1 PSRPLSATVRK
12 GGRLFPAPGGPPDW
26 DNIRW
31 DPPARAG
38 GSREVLP
45 TQRPPITLTAGW
57 PVTAMRPPPDAP
69 MPTAA
74 AATASGA
81 LRCGMSEDTE
91 AGARLLSPRR
101 RTPRAS
107 RAAGRQRI
115 LCYDRRYFCRVA
127 LWLELMVGIIM
138 TILGLFILL
147 LSIES
152 LKEGDYP
159 AIYFCS
165 SFIALGILLLLV
177 YYVHYYALKF
187 SIKRQAAGFFQR
199 AGRGNSAISC
209 SAPPPHSRAARTAS
223 TWQLRG
229 RSEQLPAMGSSKSIG
244 KSKAVHWGAGECTG
258 MRLGGW
264 QTRHGSVLQVDA
276 DFNVLDAPNSDKS
289 LPEGLDN
296 VAEDAR
302 ALLAGFAAHDRRAR
316 LLDDDVANAG
326 ADVINGGPEGR
337 FAKGAGDNLVSDDE
351 IPLSLEFTSFCS
363 LEQPL
368 HPGVDGFAGL
378 LRAVPEFISH
388 EYRVVPALEVLS
400 EGVQELFEGLAWP
413 REFCVRFS
421 HPFAADGS
429 CTKTRP
435 GSCCSVVRI
444 RLTDAATQCCVLIC
458 RHQVAAGISADRAL
472 QSPGVPPPPRRTPA
486 SGRGR
491 RCPWA
496 LLQQKAPDW
505 SEGSRQRSPPFATG
519 HGVLRFRLA
528 QCPGAASR
536 LGRQVRLQS
545 VLPRGVGPSWDVPT
559 LPGRAGAPRRPGDLS
574 PQLGDFGG
582 TDCLSCAL
590 VQAAPLGAARRASVS
605 SALSSAFGFTRGAV
619 LPGGAVCFGSLSRS
633 SRLGPGCLGIPPAL
647 LSATGRVGLVGAD
660 AQLPKADVDEA
671 AVRIAPHP
679 GVRQPQD
686 GCEASAVALL
696 GQQLKEPPTR
706 VSITGPNE
714 KARVPRRIRMNVQ
727 RRALQSLLP
736 QEAINGTSHL
746 LQLVGR
752 QARVLPQDDN
762 RRLPLPHQRRRPGD
776 WEASAAA
783 GRWPLAPV
791 RLPPSLARLALLSRR
806 RAAPEVV
813 LSCLAAGVAGVFSE
827 APLRVGSTGLAEAS
841 PMVAGGMAA
850 EVHGPSRGRRHCVI
864 HSGLGT
870 SDPGSW
876 GQQPQQ
882 RLAQFA
888 APEASALAF
897 DAFTPDSSAGRSGSV
912 QSVVVKLAGC
922 YRIEAFGAAGGSS
935 TRINSSRGASAAG
948 CFSLFAG
955 VRLQILVGQAGGD
968 SACGVGAGGGGG
980 SFVYVSNGSDS
991 QQLLVAAGG
1000 GGGASRKYAGMNGS
1014 GSTSG
1019 TSSNPGG
1026 FKYSGP
1032 GGAGGQPG
1040 RVSPIRYT
1048 ARPNFSC
1055 GGAGAGWT
1063 GSAQPSSESFV
1074 DPGGPGLGLG
1084 DGWLGGARSGSCPT
1098 GDGGFGGG
1106 GAGGGCCFRYPIG
1119 ASGGGGGFSGGGAST
1134 FPRSGGGGGG
1144 GSFCGGVGCATSSG
1158 GNAERQGRVRLSR
1171 LGAAYVTGHGG
1182 GPDIHGT
1189 AVRSWRQLGVHFSTW
1204 FSAFGGVTARESI
1217 GGPEMK
1223 RVWMLN
1229 TGALPNSPFLAHEQV
1244 ILVRVGDSH
1253 KDDVVRAASVT
1264 ERDVEA
1270 SPEIAPALAGD
1281 GEAMECSLADPVG
1294 IGLDQSVLGEPVVRG
1309 ERLRVL
1315 AHVERDADD
1324 HLVIFAHLGHDL
1336 GVSAVLDNPRQI
1348 VEQAGAEQRRETC
1361 AARGG
1366 RGAAIGLMEFGERV
1380 LAGVGSDV
1388 VLVRVAESHEDDIVR
1403 AASVTECDVEASSEV
1418 APALAGDGEALEF
1431 PLVAELVG
1439 IALQQPLGSEPV
1451 LRADA
1456 ACVVRDFERGARNH
1470 LAALSHFDH
1479 NLAGSEVLNGAR
1491 HAVEQVGPVDG
1502 RQALRHGEVLRL
1514 AAVRAE
1520 RILARVNFDGE
1531 QQSFSLLWKGLTQVD
1546 DEPIGV
1552 LHALRI
1558 FHILLLGVEQHRRL
1572 AIESLVHP
1580 GAAIVGGV
1588 ADSHEAAV
1596 VVAASVLELDVEV
1609 STHSSVPVL
1618 SNNGE
1623 HFEFSLPDPV
1633 RIRPDE
1639 PAFREPVLRVE
1650 RCQVFGGVEGG
1661 VSDHSVSF
1669 AHLGYNLRS
1678 AHRLHRLRQVVE
1690 QRGPEQSLVSVVLR
1704 IVLAELLQ
1712 GVLAGAAS
1720 RRLSRTRPCRSAL
1733 TPEEVAQPT
1742 PPQKEP
1748 PPPPP
1753 RCASAASTEAASAAA
1768 GTMAT
1773 MNAAA
1778 AASAASAE
1786 TAVAGRAGA
1795 AARSAQPTVAEA
1807 EPGTSGINEGLA
1819 AGLSRAAPT
1828 GAGTAAGILR
1838 IVSVPVGRHP
1848 ARLSASA
1855 TGAGVFGASRIAAR
1869 AACRAAAIHACEI
1882 SPAYFLEAPPPPPAA
1897 TSSCWLSE
1905 PLLTYTKL
1913 PPPPPAPESQAESP
1927 PAWPTKIC
1935 SRAPAARLKQPAAEA
1950 PLEDGLPPA
1959 NFTATLWT
1967 EPLRPALLPGVK
1979 ASKARA
1985 EASLTSEH
1993 LLEGPTPQLR
2003 LEVVRRPHRHRG
2015 VTMRAQTRLVM
2026 FTTAAAQP
2034 LLRHHVRHSAS
2045 ERRPDSLNMLTLI
2058 ELFSTRE
2065 RLGTRLNSWPFEADA
2080 TETGG
2085 VLSTENLPTA
2095 RRSRRPTSAGKCIAE
2110 AGRAG
2115 RVADVAEES
2124 GGARVP
2130 GEAGGGAFM
2139 ELPAGERWA
2148 SGPANG
2154 TLSSRPGGG
2163 APVWRMFSRHLGN
2176 RCSGLDAQDGPSLK
2190 KRELL
2195 VQLQQRCKKSV
2206 NRGGVVCTATHQ
2218 WCHFGCVGVAYV
2230 MVKKSDE
2237 KTMQEWRCP
2246 WHWTGLSLDYQDQ
2259 RDGRPR
2265 PLGFC
2270 SVIFVPSTEQGRQP
2284 LHGTKTVRTH
2294 IAANNRLFNNT
2305 FELFDRTVLH
2315 VPTAAASR
2323 ILRFAT
2329 AASPGKL
2336 VLLLLLLLLLLPL
2349 THYSNLNKVGGLHAA
2364 ILGSGSLPQQVEAAA
2379 PLLGQLRQPGLQA
2392 AQRAPHL
2399 LDEAPLPLSKLAG
2412 LVRLMASRRSLGQH
2426 LTDFVG
2432 YGEGCH
2438 FLARLGGR
2446 SGGTRIAAPEPLNL
2460 GGGRRQQTL
2469 PAAPLGEKL
2478 REQEAG
2484 QLPPAGTHRPGG
2496 GQEVGHS
2503 AVNIRLG
2510 DDIRGAGGCCR
2521 FAVLPTE
2528 TPTWYISGRLYSSP
2542 PTCSLEKPSG
2552 KTTAATDSTSMVAK
2566 PSQRAGSAMEA
2577 LRWEAASSPTVP
2589 SRPTTPM
2596 TTRANTSSQAVLVG
2610 WWEKHTFGAVKD
2622 EALVEVTFEDGG
2634 ISLRCKKS
2642 VNRGGVV
2649 CTATHQWCHFG
2660 CVGVAYVM
2668 VKKSDEKTMQ
2678 EWRCPWHWTGLS
2690 LDYQDQRDGRP
2701 RPLGFCSVIFVP
2713 STEQGR
2719 QPLHGTK
2726 TVRTHIAANNRLFN
2740 NTFELFDRTVL
2751 HVPTAA
2757 ASRILRFATAAS
2769 PGKLVLLLLLLL
2781 LLLPLTHYSNLNKV
2795 GGLHAAILGSGS
2807 LPQQV
2812 EAAAPLL
2819 GQLRQP
2825 GLQAAQRAPHLLD
2838 EAPLPLSKL
2847 AGLVRLMASRRSL
2860 GQHLTD
2866 FVGYGEGC
2874 HFLARLGGRSGGTR
2888 IAAPEPLNLG
2898 GGRRQQ
2904 TLPAA
2909 PLGEKLREQEAG
2921 QLPPAGT
2928 HRPGGGQEVGHSAVN
2943 IRLGDDIR
2951 GAGGCCRFA
2960 VLPTETP
2967 TWYISG
2973 RLYSSPP
2980 TCSLEKP
2987 SGKTTAATDST
2998 SMVAKPSQR
3007 AGSAMEALRWEAA
3020 SSPTVPSRPT
3030 TPMTTRANTSSQAVL
3045 VGWWEKHTFGA
3056 VKDEALVEVTFEDMR
3071 EKEQSS
3077 RKCQVQ
3083 KFEMSNITCFLES
3096 ELIDAGIPRAIFKK
3110 PDIDLDV
3117 VATMTIAN
3125 SIPSEENNEYCNQFH
3140 SKYEPKEILGRG
3152 LSSVVRRC
3160 VEKSSKTEFAV
3171 KVIDLNNLDTNSE
3184 DARQDAL
3191 KELRILRLVQGHA
3204 NIILLHDHFETEA
3217 YIFFVFEICPHGEL
3231 FEHLNKVVRMS
3242 EKRTRGVMRQLLDAL
3257 EFLHSRQIVHRDI
3270 KAENILLDAEMSVK
3284 LTDFGFATE
3293 VETDDCLTDL
3303 CGTPSYL
3310 SPEILVVNMYESRSI
3325 RVYGRPVDMWASGV
3339 LMYTLLVGS
3348 PPFWHRRQMTM
3359 LRMIMEGRFSLDTP
3373 EWEEVS
3379 EAAKSL
3385 IASLLRVDPG
3395 QRLTSVQAL
3404 AHPFFAKQELP
3415 CVTFDRRTRFR
3426 SAILAVRCL
3435 CRLHRAYAMPA
3446 RLELRRL
3453 RADPYT
3459 IRNMRRLIDNTA
3471 FLVYS
3476 HWVKKAEDQNRAALF
3491 ENSPKMDLAA
3501 QDSG

>member
-1 PSRPLSATVRK
+1 
-12 GGRLFPAPGGPPDW
+12 
-26 DNIRW
+26 
-31 DPPARAG
+31 
-38 GSREVLP
+38 
-45 TQRPPITLTAGW
+45 
-57 PVTAMRPPPDAP
+57 
-69 MPTAA
+69 
-74 AATASGA
+74 
-81 LRCGMSEDTE
+81 
-91 AGARLLSPRR
+91 
-101 RTPRAS
+101 
-107 RAAGRQRI
+107 
-115 LCYDRRYFCRVA
+115 
-127 LWLELMVGIIM
+127 
-138 TILGLFILL
+138 
-147 LSIES
+147 
-152 LKEGDYP
+152 
-159 AIYFCS
+159 
-165 SFIALGILLLLV
+165 
-177 YYVHYYALKF
+177 
-187 SIKRQAAGFFQR
+187 
-199 AGRGNSAISC
+199 
-209 SAPPPHSRAARTAS
+209 
-223 TWQLRG
+223 
-229 RSEQLPAMGSSKSIG
+229 
-244 KSKAVHWGAGECTG
+244 
-258 MRLGGW
+258 
-264 QTRHGSVLQVDA
+264 
-276 DFNVLDAPNSDKS
+276 
-289 LPEGLDN
+289 
-296 VAEDAR
+296 
-302 ALLAGFAAHDRRAR
+302 
-316 LLDDDVANAG
+316 
-326 ADVINGGPEGR
+326 
-337 FAKGAGDNLVSDDE
+337 
-351 IPLSLEFTSFCS
+351 
-363 LEQPL
+363 
-368 HPGVDGFAGL
+368 
-378 LRAVPEFISH
+378 
-388 EYRVVPALEVLS
+388 
-400 EGVQELFEGLAWP
+400 
-413 REFCVRFS
+413 
-421 HPFAADGS
+421 
-429 CTKTRP
+429 
-435 GSCCSVVRI
+435 
-444 RLTDAATQCCVLIC
+444 
-458 RHQVAAGISADRAL
+458 
-472 QSPGVPPPPRRTPA
+472 
-486 SGRGR
+486 
-491 RCPWA
+491 
-496 LLQQKAPDW
+496 
-505 SEGSRQRSPPFATG
+505 
-519 HGVLRFRLA
+519 
-528 QCPGAASR
+528 
-536 LGRQVRLQS
+536 
-545 VLPRGVGPSWDVPT
+545 
-559 LPGRAGAPRRPGDLS
+559 
-574 PQLGDFGG
+574 
-582 TDCLSCAL
+582 
-590 VQAAPLGAARRASVS
+590 
-605 SALSSAFGFTRGAV
+605 
-619 LPGGAVCFGSLSRS
+619 
-633 SRLGPGCLGIPPAL
+633 
-647 LSATGRVGLVGAD
+647 
-660 AQLPKADVDEA
+660 
-671 AVRIAPHP
+671 
-679 GVRQPQD
+679 
-686 GCEASAVALL
+686 
-696 GQQLKEPPTR
+696 
-706 VSITGPNE
+706 
-714 KARVPRRIRMNVQ
+714 
-727 RRALQSLLP
+727 
-736 QEAINGTSHL
+736 
-746 LQLVGR
+746 
-752 QARVLPQDDN
+752 
-762 RRLPLPHQRRRPGD
+762 
-776 WEASAAA
+776 
-783 GRWPLAPV
+783 
-791 RLPPSLARLALLSRR
+791 
-806 RAAPEVV
+806 
-813 LSCLAAGVAGVFSE
+813 
-827 APLRVGSTGLAEAS
+827 
-841 PMVAGGMAA
+841 
-850 EVHGPSRGRRHCVI
+850 
-864 HSGLGT
+864 
-870 SDPGSW
+870 
-876 GQQPQQ
+876 
-882 RLAQFA
+882 
-888 APEASALAF
+888 
-897 DAFTPDSSAGRSGSV
+897 
-912 QSVVVKLAGC
+912 
-922 YRIEAFGAAGGSS
+922 
-935 TRINSSRGASAAG
+935 
-948 CFSLFAG
+948 
-955 VRLQILVGQAGGD
+955 
-968 SACGVGAGGGGG
+968 
-980 SFVYVSNGSDS
+980 
-991 QQLLVAAGG
+991 
-1000 GGGASRKYAGMNGS
+1000 
-1014 GSTSG
+1014 
-1019 TSSNPGG
+1019 
-1026 FKYSGP
+1026 
-1032 GGAGGQPG
+1032 
-1040 RVSPIRYT
+1040 
-1048 ARPNFSC
+1048 
-1055 GGAGAGWT
+1055 
-1063 GSAQPSSESFV
+1063 
-1074 DPGGPGLGLG
+1074 
-1084 DGWLGGARSGSCPT
+1084 
-1098 GDGGFGGG
+1098 
-1106 GAGGGCCFRYPIG
+1106 
-1119 ASGGGGGFSGGGAST
+1119 
-1134 FPRSGGGGGG
+1134 
-1144 GSFCGGVGCATSSG
+1144 
-1158 GNAERQGRVRLSR
+1158 
-1171 LGAAYVTGHGG
+1171 
-1182 GPDIHGT
+1182 
-1189 AVRSWRQLGVHFSTW
+1189 
-1204 FSAFGGVTARESI
+1204 
-1217 GGPEMK
+1217 
-1223 RVWMLN
+1223 
-1229 TGALPNSPFLAHEQV
+1229 
-1244 ILVRVGDSH
+1244 
-1253 KDDVVRAASVT
+1253 
-1264 ERDVEA
+1264 
-1270 SPEIAPALAGD
+1270 
-1281 GEAMECSLADPVG
+1281 
-1294 IGLDQSVLGEPVVRG
+1294 
-1309 ERLRVL
+1309 
-1315 AHVERDADD
+1315 
-1324 HLVIFAHLGHDL
+1324 
-1336 GVSAVLDNPRQI
+1336 
-1348 VEQAGAEQRRETC
+1348 
-1361 AARGG
+1361 
-1366 RGAAIGLMEFGERV
+1366 
-1380 LAGVGSDV
+1380 
-1388 VLVRVAESHEDDIVR
+1388 
-1403 AASVTECDVEASSEV
+1403 
-1418 APALAGDGEALEF
+1418 
-1431 PLVAELVG
+1431 
-1439 IALQQPLGSEPV
+1439 
-1451 LRADA
+1451 
-1456 ACVVRDFERGARNH
+1456 
-1470 LAALSHFDH
+1470 
-1479 NLAGSEVLNGAR
+1479 
-1491 HAVEQVGPVDG
+1491 
-1502 RQALRHGEVLRL
+1502 
-1514 AAVRAE
+1514 
-1520 RILARVNFDGE
+1520 
-1531 QQSFSLLWKGLTQVD
+1531 
-1546 DEPIGV
+1546 
-1552 LHALRI
+1552 
-1558 FHILLLGVEQHRRL
+1558 
-1572 AIESLVHP
+1572 
-1580 GAAIVGGV
+1580 
-1588 ADSHEAAV
+1588 
-1596 VVAASVLELDVEV
+1596 
-1609 STHSSVPVL
+1609 
-1618 SNNGE
+1618 
-1623 HFEFSLPDPV
+1623 
-1633 RIRPDE
+1633 
-1639 PAFREPVLRVE
+1639 
-1650 RCQVFGGVEGG
+1650 
-1661 VSDHSVSF
+1661 
-1669 AHLGYNLRS
+1669 
-1678 AHRLHRLRQVVE
+1678 
-1690 QRGPEQSLVSVVLR
+1690 
-1704 IVLAELLQ
+1704 
-1712 GVLAGAAS
+1712 AAS

-2270 SVIFVPSTEQGRQP
+2270 SDSFTRADRCSIPDPAVRHRSKPRQAGAAAAAVAAAAATDALRRGRSQPAGSCADTAGSASCRSCSMPLPPPSPSELAKAAVGAFGSAAAAPRLDTESGA
-2284 LHGTKTVRTH
+2284 G
-2294 IAANNRLFNNT
+2294 
-2305 FELFDRTVLH
+2305 E
-2315 VPTAAASR
+2315 AAASKAVAGAAV
-2323 ILRFAT
+2323 AT
-2329 AASPGKL
+2329 VQAAATELKS
-2336 VLLLLLLLLLLPL
+2336 
-2349 THYSNLNKVGGLHAA
+2349 AA
-2364 ILGSGSLPQQVEAAA
+2364 AAEAAV
-2379 PLLGQLRQPGLQA
+2379 A
-2392 AQRAPHL
+2392 AVAVA
-2399 LDEAPLPLSKLAG
+2399 EAA
-2412 LVRLMASRRSLGQH
+2412 
-2426 LTDFVG
+2426 
-2432 YGEGCH
+2432 
-2438 FLARLGGR
+2438 
-2446 SGGTRIAAPEPLNL
+2446 
-2460 GGGRRQQTL
+2460 
-2469 PAAPLGEKL
+2469 
-2478 REQEAG
+2478 EAG
-2484 QLPPAGTHRPGG
+2484 
-2496 GQEVGHS
+2496 
-2503 AVNIRLG
+2503 
-2510 DDIRGAGGCCR
+2510 
-2521 FAVLPTE
+2521 
-2528 TPTWYISGRLYSSP
+2528 
-2542 PTCSLEKPSG
+2542 
-2552 KTTAATDSTSMVAK
+2552 
-2566 PSQRAGSAMEA
+2566 A
-2577 LRWEAASSPTVP
+2577 LLT
-2589 SRPTTPM
+2589 
-2596 TTRANTSSQAVLVG
+2596 
-2610 WWEKHTFGAVKD
+2610 
-2622 EALVEVTFEDGG
+2622 
-2634 ISLRCKKS
+2634 SLR
-2642 VNRGGVV
+2642 
-2649 CTATHQWCHFG
+2649 
-2660 CVGVAYVM
+2660 
-2668 VKKSDEKTMQ
+2668 D
-2678 EWRCPWHWTGLS
+2678 
-2690 LDYQDQRDGRP
+2690 
-2701 RPLGFCSVIFVP
+2701 
-2713 STEQGR
+2713 
-2719 QPLHGTK
+2719 
-2726 TVRTHIAANNRLFN
+2726 
-2740 NTFELFDRTVL
+2740 
-2751 HVPTAA
+2751 
-2757 ASRILRFATAAS
+2757 
-2769 PGKLVLLLLLLL
+2769 
-2781 LLLPLTHYSNLNKV
+2781 SNLNKV

-3217 YIFFVFEICPHGEL
+3217 YIFFLPPRRTIRASEQGSP
-3231 FEHLNKVVRMS
+3231 NVR
-3242 EKRTRGVMRQLLDAL
+3242 EANPRVMRQLLDAL

-3310 SPEILVVNMYESRSI
+3310 SPPEILVVNMYESRSI